1 MLDILR
7 YSGRL
12 FQTAGPDTVKA
23 HRPYVESLTGGGTTS
38 LLLLEDLSELSLVGL
53 ALDLKPSSFIAMTL
67 LVRSSDP

>member
-12 FQTAGPDTVKA
+12 FQTAGHDTVKA
-23 HRPYVESLTGGGTTS
+23 HRPYVESLTGGSTTS

-67 LVRSSDP
+67 SVRSSDP